1 MVEVEE
7 EDEVRRIQITWLR
20 TTTPKYSVPAWLQN
34 RINEI
39 RSLVM
44 HFTTKV
50 LPRDSKCR
58 EHEIQTSVSNDPTH
72 GTTTT

>member
-1 MVEVEE
+1 MVEV
-7 EDEVRRIQITWLR
+7 EDEVRRMQNTWLR
-20 TTTPKYSVPAWLQN
+20 TTPKYPVPAWLQN

-39 RSLVM
+39 RSLMM
-44 HFTTKV
+44 HFTTKT

-72 GTTTT
+72 GTLTT